1 MRILQLALFGLLL
14 TQSLFVDAQDELI
27 IEENQAQLLLDDV
40 QNDINELDETQA
52 AKIKEM
58 NEEIKREN
66 DQINKENEIIRNMQ
80 RESDALK
87 QQMKTLQEGRKPKDD
102 PDSDDNLN

>member
-58 NEEIKREN
+58 NEEIKRL
-66 DQINKENEIIRNMQ
+66 NEQ
-80 RESDALK
+80 
-87 QQMKTLQEGRKPKDD
+87 KTLYQAKSNVSQFFVFIPLSSLK
-102 PDSDDNLN
+102 SISQI